1 MNYQRIIVA
10 LLLIIGINTQS
21 LAGSSTLNVTVRT
34 TVTASTCTAE
44 LHNAQDLQAT
54 TIDIG
59 DVYLNELANKT
70 KYQNFSLVFSNCE
83 GLAKDQATVILS
95 PQTGCDGAS
104 STGGGFRNA
113 LASSNNDAA
122 TGVSI
127 EVWTTNQPEGQGS
140 VQLNCKTKPTSI
152 VDLTG
157 ASGVN
162 VVHWWLS
169 SRIVVAADNTIADVR
184 AGQFSTNA
192 VFSVTYE

>member
-1 MNYQRIIVA
+1 MVYE
-10 LLLIIGINTQS
+10 L
-21 LAGSSTLNVTVRT
+21 STHNCGATVDHRNKYAKSGRFQY
-34 TVTASTCTAE
+34 VE
-44 LHNAQDLQAT
+44 RDGEDNRYRQYLLHNAQDLQAT

-83 GLAKDQATVILS
+83 GLAKDQATVTLS